1 MLAKKKKGLFKAPL
15 ISLSTG
21 VDMPHT
27 VCRYVCQLYFF
38 PHQIFRRLSLRF

>member
-1 MLAKKKKGLFKAPL
+1 MLAKKRGLFKAPL

-27 VCRYVCQLYFF
+27 VDTSVSF
-38 PHQIFRRLSLRF
+38 IFSTSNI